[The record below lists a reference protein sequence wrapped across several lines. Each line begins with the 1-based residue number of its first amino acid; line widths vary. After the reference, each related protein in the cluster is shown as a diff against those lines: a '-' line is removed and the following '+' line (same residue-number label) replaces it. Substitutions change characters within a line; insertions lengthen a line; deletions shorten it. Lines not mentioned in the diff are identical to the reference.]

1 MDNRQFLDVT
11 FLLPRKADVDKVN
24 YNKLRTLNSPN
35 AIINAIHTGR
45 DASKTNSNI
54 AKGLEARLLL
64 TRGARIMLR
73 ANLWTEVGLVNGSM
87 GIIQEILYEEGQRPP
102 SLPNVILIEFNDYT
116 GPAITTVK
124 GKKLV
129 PILPI
134 QQTWEQK
141 SSVCSR
147 LQLPISLAWAI
158 TVHKSQGLTLPKA
171 IVDFGERE
179 YAAGLSFVA
188 VSRVRALNDL
198 LFWPFSFERL

>member
-1 MDNRQFLDVT
+1 MDNRQFLDAT
-11 FLLPRKADVDKVN
+11 FLLPQKADVDEVN

-64 TRGARIMLR
+64 ARGARIMLR

-116 GPAITTVK
+116 GSAITTVK

-129 PILPI
+129 SILPI
-134 QQTWEQK
+134 
-141 SSVCSR
+141 
-147 LQLPISLAWAI
+147 
-158 TVHKSQGLTLPKA
+158 
-171 IVDFGERE
+171 
-179 YAAGLSFVA
+179 
-188 VSRVRALNDL
+188 
-198 LFWPFSFERL
+198 